1 MTKSIGILLTNT
13 YCPALYHLLEGI
25 YLVQRALGE
34 IQIEDDGLLD
44 DTPEADMM
52 QIGCL
57 HDLSHRC
64 ITDATCRIV
73 DDTTQSLLI
82 IGIRH
87 HTEVSNDILDFL
99 ALVETQTTID
109 TIWDTIL
116 SHLFLKGAALC
127 VGTIENGKIVVLC
140 LVLSTDSLDVITH
153 DDSLFPIAIGRLQGQ
168 SLALLILAEHILVYL
183 SFVLAYQAIG
193 SLHDKLR
200 GTVVLLQLKE
210 ARTLILLLEIED
222 VIDIGTTETVDALC
236 IVSHH
241 TDTSVLAGQLQDD
254 LLLGVVRILILID
267 QHIAETLHIFLA
279 DILMVLKQQE
289 GLHQ

>member
-13 YCPALYHLLEGI
+13 RCPTLYQLLEGI
-25 YLVQRALGE
+25 YLVQRPLGE

-44 DTPEADMM
+44 NTPEADMM
-52 QIGCL
+52 QVGGL

-87 HTEVSNDILDFL
+87 HTEVGNDILDFL

-116 SHLFLKGAALC
+116 SHLFLKGAALG

-140 LVLSTDSLDVITH
+140 LVLSTDSLDIVTH
-153 DDSLFPIAIGRLQGQ
+153 NDSLFPVTIGRLQGQ
-168 SLALLILAEHILVYL
+168 SLTLLVLTEHILVYL
-183 SFVLAYQAIG
+183 SLVLAYQTIG
-193 SLHDKLR
+193 CLYDELCR
-200 GTVVLLQLKE
+200 TVVLLQFKE
-210 ARTLILLLEIED
+210 TRTLILLLEIED

-241 TDTSVLAGQLQDD
+241 TDTSVLAGQLQDN
-254 LLLGVVRILILID
+254 LLLSVVRILILID
-267 QHIAETLHIFLA
+267 QHIAETLHIFLT
-279 DILMVLKQQE
+279 DVLMVLKQ
-289 GLHQ
+289 